1 VEASAL
7 RRLAPPTLARVD
19 LDRFLALGAAVGTVG
34 WGVTALLAARPALV
48 PDPALVTVSLWA
60 VLVTLMVGVGVF
72 ATPDPVRF
80 SRPILVWGPANAAA
94 TLVTLGVLFGP
105 LPEWALT
112 DAWALAGAVGYYA
125 SVRATAGNDRN
136 VYLTAVFFE
145 VTTFGTGTSPA
156 VFVALG
162 VCHVVP
168 LVLVAF
174 TDFRRA
180 PYALGL
186 VWLVVVMAATF
197 L

>member
-1 VEASAL
+1 VQASL
-7 RRLAPPTLARVD
+7 RRYAPPSLGRVD
-19 LDRFLALGAAVGTVG
+19 LDRFLALGAVVGAVGWTA
-34 WGVTALLAARPALV
+34 TALLAARPSLVADPTLVAVALW
-48 PDPALVTVSLWA
+48 T
-60 VLVTLMVGVGVF
+60 VLVAVMVGVGVF
-72 ATPDPVRF
+72 ATPDAVRF
-80 SRPILVWGPANAAA
+80 SRPMLVWGPANALA
-94 TLVTLGVLFGP
+94 TGVTLGVLFGP
-105 LPEWALT
+105 LPAWTLT
-112 DAWALAGAVGYYA
+112 DAWALAGVVGYYA
-125 SVRATAGNDRN
+125 SARATEGNDRN

-180 PYALGL
+180 PYVLGL
-186 VWLVVVMAATF
+186 VWLAVVVAATF